1 MIKIAIQLFCLY
13 LLYKLIFD
21 LIIPVVKTTKQVKQ
35 QVGEM
40 SARMQEQMDRQQAP
54 HYQDNFTSKPSSGE
68 KKTGTDDYIEYEE
81 IK

>member
-1 MIKIAIQLFCLY
+1 M
-13 LLYKLIFD
+13 FD

-40 SARMQEQMDRQQAP
+40 SARMQEQMNRQQAEQ
-54 HYQDNFTSKPSSGE
+54 YQNNFTSKPTTGE
-68 KKTGTDDYIEYEE
+68 KKAGSDDYIEYEE